1 MILQKVSW
9 YFHALSQK
17 IFRPFPKEI
26 CRRVLA
32 KSTFM
37 TIFNPC
43 FASAVIR
50 RRFGIEGRRPRLK
63 IVGAEVKYSK

>member
-1 MILQKVSW
+1 MIQQKVSW

-43 FASAVIR
+43 FASAEIR
-50 RRFGIEGRRPRLK
+50 RRFGI
-63 IVGAEVKYSK
+63 